1 MYLWNTDEG
10 GPCVLRPTSQG
21 AFDNPAA
28 GSMSDD
34 CVDYVD
40 DSGQCVIDK
49 RCKSVFSIKLTN
61 SVELRTQVLYMSFDK
76 FLLAVEPR
84 DLSQAYKSIKR
95 VSSFPKLRMSSRTSF
110 FISQN

>member
-1 MYLWNTDEG
+1 MSQIKSLYEIKRNFLSWIRRTSCMYLWNTDEG

-40 DSGQCVIDK
+40 DSGQCVIDN
-49 RCKSVFSIKLTN
+49 RCKSVF
-61 SVELRTQVLYMSFDK
+61 
-76 FLLAVEPR
+76 FL
-84 DLSQAYKSIKR
+84 
-95 VSSFPKLRMSSRTSF
+95 
-110 FISQN
+110 

>member
-49 RCKSVFSIKLTN
+49 RCKSVFSIKLTC
-61 SVELRTQVLYMSFDK
+61 SADLRTQIVIPEFIFGTIKDI
-76 FLLAVEPR
+76 LL
-84 DLSQAYKSIKR
+84 I
-95 VSSFPKLRMSSRTSF
+95 F
-110 FISQN
+110 F

>member
-49 RCKSVFSIKLTN
+49 RCKSVF
-61 SVELRTQVLYMSFDK
+61 
-76 FLLAVEPR
+76 FL
-84 DLSQAYKSIKR
+84 
-95 VSSFPKLRMSSRTSF
+95 
-110 FISQN
+110 